1 MSHNFLQ
8 LNSSKTE
15 AIQIGTPHQ
24 VQSSPI
30 TTISFSSQAIPLSTS
45 VTNLG
50 VKLDPQLTFVNHIKH
65 LYKTCFFHI
74 KNISKLQP
82 FLTFS
87 DAEKLVHAL
96 TSRLDY
102 CNSLLIGIPN
112 KHLQKLQFIHSFRTV
127 LPEL

>member
-1 MSHNFLQ
+1 MDEVFLQ

-15 AIQIGTPHQ
+15 AIQFGTPHQ

-30 TTISFSSQAIPLSTS
+30 TTISFSSQDIPLSTP

-50 VKLDPQLTFVNHIKH
+50 VRLDPQLTFKLRQK

-74 KNISKLQP
+74 KNISKLHP
-82 FLTFS
+82 FFDFS

-96 TSRLDY
+96 
-102 CNSLLIGIPN
+102 
-112 KHLQKLQFIHSFRTV
+112 
-127 LPEL
+127 